1 MTNRETPYTHEW
13 IQHLREQTED
23 GDLKSLM
30 IDESDKK
37 THSQAVRITDFRAF
51 LDQVEAGDPNAA
63 RPEPSV
69 GEGRSGWV
77 FVSNRLLDGLV
88 ATAKAGGPDR

>member
-1 MTNRETPYTHEW
+1 MTNWETPFTREW

-37 THSQAVRITDFRAF
+37 THSQAVRITDFRAL

-69 GEGRSGWV
+69 AEGRSGWV
-77 FVSNRLLDGLV
+77 LVSNRLLDGLL
-88 ATAKAGGPDR
+88 ATAKAGGPVR